1 MRRSLSIFLM
11 LLLGFGPLAATL
23 EASDDARLP
32 ACCRRLGAHHCA
44 MPDALI
50 TSMARVE
57 SRTPIVTAPSHC
69 PLYPGAALATLASP
83 RALAA
88 SRAELPSQSEQSCI
102 PHLKNNSVLTRQI
115 QTLADRGPPASSFS

>member
-1 MRRSLSIFLM
+1 M

-50 TSMARVE
+50 AWMARGVE
-57 SRTPIVTAPSHC
+57 SRTPIVTAPGHC
-69 PLYPGAALATLASP
+69 PLYPSAALAALGSP
-83 RALAA
+83 QALPPAHLNALLQDQQKLSAA
-88 SRAELPSQSEQSCI
+88 LDSTALQ
-102 PHLKNNSVLTRQI
+102 VGQI
-115 QTLADRGPPASSFS
+115 QTRSARGPPACLFS